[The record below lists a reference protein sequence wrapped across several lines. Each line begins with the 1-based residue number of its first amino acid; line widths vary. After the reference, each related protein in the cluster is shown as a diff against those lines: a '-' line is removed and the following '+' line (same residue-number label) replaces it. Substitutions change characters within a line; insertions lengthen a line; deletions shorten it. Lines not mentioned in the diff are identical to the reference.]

1 MIVDMKTF
9 NFNLAVIL
17 LMSLILISGCSTI
30 KPRVNVYKNEVLND
44 IFYKHENLAIELS
57 RIPGVNAPNS
67 RYLKAMKFLYKDY
80 RGGYAKVFSTILN
93 AGHPEERA
101 YSAHLEALLWIYT
114 DEGGPAK
121 AKGILKDYKVES
133 LLEEAW
139 GKCKGERWD
148 EWGEVRMRLSTP
160 ALVTYYT
167 RNALRYIPE
176 RNDGRNYAQTPY
188 ETLLTT
194 GGDCEDFAILIVE
207 SLEYSG
213 YKARL
218 FTVDIVTKEGKI
230 MGAHTVATYVEEG
243 KYYFIQG
250 FDGKYLT
257 GEVKGPFA
265 VPLDMANF
273 ISESVGGVPLR
284 YYVDTIQ
291 EFIEGYRKNE
301 R

>member
-17 LMSLILISGCSTI
+17 LVSLILTPGCSTI
-30 KPRVNVYKNEVLND
+30 NPRVDVYKNEVLND

-57 RIPGVNAPNS
+57 RIPGVNTPKS
-67 RYLKAMKFLYKDY
+67 RYLEAVKLLYKDY
-80 RGGYAKVFSTILN
+80 KGGYGKVFSKILD

-101 YSAHLEALLWIYT
+101 YSAHLEALLWLYS
-114 DEGGPAK
+114 DEGGQAK
-121 AKGILKDYKVES
+121 AKKVLRDYKVES
-133 LLEEAW
+133 LLEVAW
-139 GKCKGERWD
+139 GKCVGERWD

-160 ALVTYYT
+160 ASVTYYT

-230 MGAHTVATYVEEG
+230 MGAHTVATYLEEG

-257 GEVKGPFA
+257 GEVKGPF
-265 VPLDMANF
+265 VEPTDMAYF
-273 ISESVGGVPLR
+273 ISESIGGVPLR

-291 EFIEGYRKNE
+291 QFIEGYRLNE

>member
-57 RIPGVNAPNS
+57 RIPGVNTPNS
-67 RYLKAMKFLYKDY
+67 RYFKAVKLLYKDY
-80 RGGYAKVFSTILN
+80 KGGYGKTFSSILD

-101 YSAHLEALLWIYT
+101 YSAHLEALLWIYA
-114 DEGGPAK
+114 DEGGQAK
-121 AKGILKDYKVES
+121 AKRILKDYKVES

-230 MGAHTVATYVEEG
+230 MGAHTVATYVEEE

-265 VPLDMANF
+265 VPLDMAKY
-273 ISESVGGVPLR
+273 ISESIGGVPLR

-291 EFIEGYRKNE
+291 EFIEGYSLNE

>member
-1 MIVDMKTF
+1 MIVNMKTINKISASF
-9 NFNLAVIL
+9 L

-30 KPRVNVYKNEVLND
+30 KPRVDVYKNEVLND

-57 RIPGVNAPNS
+57 RIPGVNTPNS
-67 RYLKAMKFLYKDY
+67 GYLEAVNLLYKDY
-80 RGGYAKVFSTILN
+80 RGGYGKVFSTILD
-93 AGHPEERA
+93 AGHPNERA
-101 YSAHLEALLWIYT
+101 YSAHLEALLWIYNK
-114 DEGGPAK
+114 DGGQAK
-121 AKGILKDYKVES
+121 AKGILADYKVES

-139 GKCKGERWD
+139 GRCVGKRWD

-160 ALVTYYT
+160 ALVAYYT

-176 RNDGRNYAQTPY
+176 RKDGRNYAQTPY

-265 VPLDMANF
+265 VPLDMAYF

-291 EFIEGYRKNE
+291 EFIEGYRLNE